1 MNSGQPFGSLGL
13 QSVEYSWRKTVKL
26 GVPCVCVRVCVWAL
40 LEGLDGSL
48 IKTCHTIRGVSTLCT
63 FLSLL
68 ILQISGGW
76 GHGAGPPRPRRPE
89 RRKGWIYSSLHR
101 NSRANVL
108 MAQVSQALRLRTSR
122 GSLSNY
128 RSIIIGQDSLTDT
141 HTHTHTH
148 TRFHRSSLGESL
160 VSCMFRRIPIE

>member
-1 MNSGQPFGSLGL
+1 MKQNCQILIAG
-13 QSVEYSWRKTVKL
+13 E
-26 GVPCVCVRVCVWAL
+26 CVCERVIEL
-40 LEGLDGSL
+40 NLDERLDGSL
-48 IKTCHTIRGVSTLCT
+48 KKTCHTIRGVSTLCT

-108 MAQVSQALRLRTSR
+108 MAQVLQALRLRTSR

-128 RSIIIGQDSLTDT
+128 RSSQDSLTDT

-148 TRFHRSSLGESL
+148 TFPQVQPGGEFSLGVCSGGFL
-160 VSCMFRRIPIE
+160 LNKKNCIWR